1 MLKFVF
7 SKKATKIDEIFTAD
21 LTLIL
26 HIMISSIFVAYLENM
41 NFNLN
46 FLFNS
51 ISGDLAT
58 LAAARSTDG
67 SPEVLP
73 KSWENFERVHNTQKR
88 MPKLVY
94 NQLKKGKKD

>member
-1 MLKFVF
+1 MF
-7 SKKATKIDEIFTAD
+7 
-21 LTLIL
+21 
-26 HIMISSIFVAYLENM
+26 Y
-41 NFNLN
+41 
-46 FLFNS
+46 S

>member
-1 MLKFVF
+1 MFL
-7 SKKATKIDEIFTAD
+7 SYS
-21 LTLIL
+21 IL
-26 HIMISSIFVAYLENM
+26 
-41 NFNLN
+41 
-46 FLFNS
+46 
-51 ISGDLAT
+51 GDLAT

-94 NQLKKGKKD
+94 NQLKKGKICQKLSESFLKRASKIRSVLHIF

>member
-1 MLKFVF
+1 
-7 SKKATKIDEIFTAD
+7 
-21 LTLIL
+21 
-26 HIMISSIFVAYLENM
+26 MISSIFVAYLENM